1 MTVSP
6 NKQITGTR
14 VIVAVMLAAVIS
26 IVFAAPVNAQ
36 PSLQPKSIT
45 PKTLAPLSEA
55 EPLEKPTLQPG
66 QVEGTAPSAGGQLG
80 RLGGAISI
88 ESLQTIDPDSV
99 GTMTREEGGFGINM
113 WDGTSRDMVEKLLP
127 KLPVNSQ
134 SRTMR
139 DMMRRLLLSIAKA
152 PPQNLKSGAGATG
165 NSIIAMRIERLAA
178 MGDVAGVEALLKVAP
193 NKSQNVALLK
203 SEADVLFL
211 SNDNA
216 RACPL
221 VAGQIS
227 NVDTAYWHKAF
238 IFCQSL
244 AGEHDKAA
252 LGVELLKEQEE
263 NDPVFFGLIDQLA
276 GIEKFAIESM
286 VNPQPLHFAMV
297 RAAKAKLPRDVTS
310 TNNPAVLKTIAT
322 SPNAN
327 PGIRVDAAER
337 AEAMGALNTEVLMQL
352 YAGVTFTEQ
361 VLDSSLSRAD
371 SERNPLSRA
380 LLYRKALVESVPTA
394 TAEVLARALRLARD
408 GGRYQSLAR
417 VYHRILS
424 RVAPTQDLLWFA
436 PEAARALLAAGDGE
450 GAQKWFSILRS
461 SAIFEEKVAM
471 LRNQLM
477 PLARLTGVLP
487 DEEWKVDQLHDWW
500 LAQINPK
507 TKDGD
512 ERPVN
517 MEAVIARG
525 ALLYNLLEA
534 FGDRVP
540 DENWSP
546 LLDGPPHI
554 STVIPQPALWR
565 SLANAADQVNVGE
578 TILLSLLTLGQ
589 AGPTQ
594 VDPTVLRQV
603 VSSLQA
609 IGLDDEARALA
620 LEAAVA
626 AGL

>member
-88 ESLQTIDPDSV
+88 ESLQTMDPDSV

-216 RACPL
+216 RA
-221 VAGQIS
+221 
-227 NVDTAYWHKAF
+227 
-238 IFCQSL
+238 SL
-244 AGEHDKAA
+244 G
-252 LGVELLKEQEE
+252 G
-263 NDPVFFGLIDQLA
+263 G
-276 GIEKFAIESM
+276 
-286 VNPQPLHFAMV
+286 
-297 RAAKAKLPRDVTS
+297 
-310 TNNPAVLKTIAT
+310 
-322 SPNAN
+322 PNQQR
-327 PGIRVDAAER
+327 GH
-337 AEAMGALNTEVLMQL
+337 G
-352 YAGVTFTEQ
+352 
-361 VLDSSLSRAD
+361 
-371 SERNPLSRA
+371 
-380 LLYRKALVESVPTA
+380 
-394 TAEVLARALRLARD
+394 
-408 GGRYQSLAR
+408 
-417 VYHRILS
+417 
-424 RVAPTQDLLWFA
+424 
-436 PEAARALLAAGDGE
+436 LLAQG
-450 GAQKWFSILRS
+450 FH
-461 SAIFEEKVAM
+461 F
-471 LRNQLM
+471 
-477 PLARLTGVLP
+477 LP
-487 DEEWKVDQLHDWW
+487 
-500 LAQINPK
+500 
-507 TKDGD
+507 
-512 ERPVN
+512 
-517 MEAVIARG
+517 
-525 ALLYNLLEA
+525 
-534 FGDRVP
+534 
-540 DENWSP
+540 
-546 LLDGPPHI
+546 
-554 STVIPQPALWR
+554 IPGW
-565 SLANAADQVNVGE
+565 
-578 TILLSLLTLGQ
+578 
-589 AGPTQ
+589 
-594 VDPTVLRQV
+594 
-603 VSSLQA
+603 
-609 IGLDDEARALA
+609 
-620 LEAAVA
+620 
-626 AGL
+626 